1 MFEVLIGASI
11 LYFAMLLY
19 MLLGD
24 KKDERI

>member
-1 MFEVLIGASI
+1 MIEVLIGASL
-11 LYFAMLLY
+11 LYFGMLLY